1 MNWLFFSIAT
11 ALLWGTAEL
20 FYKKGAQPDEKY
32 SHLKISVW
40 VGVVMGA
47 HAIYTLL
54 TQDIGY
60 NPANLLIYLPVSLF
74 YIFSMTFSY
83 FGMRFLEESI
93 SDPIENTAGVICVLL
108 FAIFMGDEFSAL
120 TWIAVA
126 VITLGVVGVSYIE
139 NRGETPRKK
148 LLGKKLAIV
157 AFCMPFVYALL
168 DAFGTFLD
176 DAFFLVEDIAN
187 APFVDVTE
195 ETIEAVANP
204 SYELPFAL
212 FALFMGDEFSWL
224 TWLSVGV
231 ITVGVVGVSYLE
243 NHGETTRKK
252 NYGKA
257 LAIISFCM
265 PFVYALLDAFG
276 TFLDDAFFLIEDV
289 ASSPLVDVTEE
300 TIEAVANTSYELT
313 FALFALCLFIFMK
326 SKKVKFGSVPQ
337 HKDKILAAVFETAG
351 QFTYVY
357 ALGGVDAVAA
367 PILSSV
373 CVVSLL
379 LSRIFLKEKLSWKTY
394 AFIAVVIVGILLLAV
409 SEEL

>member
-20 FYKKGAQPDEKY
+20 FYKKGAKPDEKY
-32 SHLKISVW
+32 SHLKICVW
-40 VGVVMGA
+40 VGIVMGA
-47 HAIYTLL
+47 HAIFTLL
-54 TQDIGY
+54 TQDINF
-60 NPANLLIYLPVSLF
+60 NPINLIRYLPVSLF
-74 YIFSMTFSY
+74 YIISMAFSY

-93 SDPIENTAGVICVLL
+93 SDPIENTAGVICTLL
-108 FAIFMGDEFSAL
+108 FVIFLQEEISLF
-120 TWIAVA
+120 TWIAIA
-126 VITLGVVGVSYIE
+126 VITIGVLGVSFLE

-148 LLGKKLAIV
+148 KLGKKLAIV
-157 AFCMPFVYALL
+157 SFCMPFVYALL

-187 APFVDVTE
+187 T
-195 ETIEAVANP
+195 
-204 SYELPFAL
+204 
-212 FALFMGDEFSWL
+212 
-224 TWLSVGV
+224 
-231 ITVGVVGVSYLE
+231 
-243 NHGETTRKK
+243 
-252 NYGKA
+252 
-257 LAIISFCM
+257 
-265 PFVYALLDAFG
+265 
-276 TFLDDAFFLIEDV
+276 
-289 ASSPLVDVTEE
+289 PLVDVTPE
-300 TIEAVANTSYELT
+300 TLEAVANTSYELT

-326 SKKVKFGSVPQ
+326 AKKVKFGSVPQ

-379 LSRIFLKEKLSWKTY
+379 LSRIVLKEKLSWKTY
-394 AFIAVVIVGILLLAV
+394 AFIAVVIIGILLLAI

>member
-1 MNWLFFSIAT
+1 MSWLFFSIAT

-20 FYKKGAQPDEKY
+20 FYKKGAQPNEKY
-32 SHLKISVW
+32 SHLKICVW

-47 HAIYTLL
+47 HAIFTLL

-60 NPANLLIYLPVSLF
+60 NPVNLLIYLPVSLF
-74 YIFSMTFSY
+74 YIISMAFSY

-108 FAIFMGDEFSAL
+108 FAIFMGDEFSLL
-120 TWIAVA
+120 TWIAVG
-126 VITLGVVGVSYIE
+126 VITVGVVGVSYME
-139 NRGETPRKK
+139 NAGETPRKK
-148 LLGKKLAIV
+148 TYGKKLAIV
-157 AFCMPFVYALL
+157 AFIMPFLYALL

-195 ETIEAVANP
+195 ETIEAVAN
-204 SYELPFAL
+204 
-212 FALFMGDEFSWL
+212 
-224 TWLSVGV
+224 
-231 ITVGVVGVSYLE
+231 
-243 NHGETTRKK
+243 
-252 NYGKA
+252 
-257 LAIISFCM
+257 
-265 PFVYALLDAFG
+265 
-276 TFLDDAFFLIEDV
+276 
-289 ASSPLVDVTEE
+289 
-300 TIEAVANTSYELT
+300 TSYELT
-313 FALFALCLFIFMK
+313 FALFALGLFIFMK
-326 SKKVKFGSVPQ
+326 AKKVKFGPVPQ

-357 ALGGVDAVAA
+357 ALGGVDAIAA

-394 AFIAVVIVGILLLAV
+394 AFIAVVIFGILLLAV
-409 SEEL
+409 AEEL

>member
-1 MNWLFFSIAT
+1 MSWLFFSVAT

-20 FYKKGAQPDEKY
+20 FYKKGAQPNEKY
-32 SHLKISVW
+32 SHLKICIW
-40 VGVVMGA
+40 VGIVMGA
-47 HAIYTLL
+47 HAIFTLL

-60 NPANLLIYLPVSLF
+60 NPINLLHYLPVSLF
-74 YIFSMTFSY
+74 YIISMAFSY

-108 FAIFMGDEFSAL
+108 FAIFMGDEFSVL
-120 TWIAVA
+120 TWVA
-126 VITLGVVGVSYIE
+126 
-139 NRGETPRKK
+139 
-148 LLGKKLAIV
+148 
-157 AFCMPFVYALL
+157 
-168 DAFGTFLD
+168 
-176 DAFFLVEDIAN
+176 
-187 APFVDVTE
+187 
-195 ETIEAVANP
+195 
-204 SYELPFAL
+204 
-212 FALFMGDEFSWL
+212 
-224 TWLSVGV
+224 VGV

-243 NHGETTRKK
+243 NKGETPRKK
-252 NYGKA
+252 NLGKK

-289 ASSPLVDVTEE
+289 ANSPLVDVTEE

-313 FALFALCLFIFMK
+313 FAIFALGLYIFMK
-326 SKKVKFGSVPQ
+326 SKKVKFGPLPQ
-337 HKDKILAAVFETAG
+337 HKDKVLAAVFETAG

-394 AFIAVVIVGILLLAV
+394 VFIGIVIIGILLLAV
-409 SEEL
+409 AEEL

>member
-1 MNWLFFSIAT
+1 MDWLFFSIAT

-20 FYKKGAQPDEKY
+20 FYKKGAQPNEKY
-32 SHLKISVW
+32 SHLKICVW
-40 VGVVMGA
+40 VGIVMGL
-47 HAIYTLL
+47 HAVFTLL

-60 NPANLLIYLPVSLF
+60 NPINLIRYLPVSLM
-74 YIFSMTFSY
+74 YIISMAFSY

-108 FAIFMGDEFSAL
+108 FAIFMGDEFHTL
-120 TWIAVA
+120 TWIAIA
-126 VITLGVVGVSYIE
+126 VIAVGVVGVGYLE
-139 NRGETPRKK
+139 NHGETVRKK
-148 LLGKKLAIV
+148 KLGRKMAIV

-176 DAFFLVEDIAN
+176 DAYFLVEDIA
-187 APFVDVTE
+187 AT
-195 ETIEAVANP
+195 
-204 SYELPFAL
+204 
-212 FALFMGDEFSWL
+212 
-224 TWLSVGV
+224 
-231 ITVGVVGVSYLE
+231 
-243 NHGETTRKK
+243 
-252 NYGKA
+252 
-257 LAIISFCM
+257 
-265 PFVYALLDAFG
+265 
-276 TFLDDAFFLIEDV
+276 
-289 ASSPLVDVTEE
+289 PLVDVTEE

-313 FALFALCLFIFMK
+313 FALFALGLFIFMK
-326 SKKVKFGSVPQ
+326 CKKVKFGPVPQ

-394 AFIAVVIVGILLLAV
+394 AFIAVVIVGILLLAI

>member
-1 MNWLFFSIAT
+1 MSWLFFSVAT
-11 ALLWGTAEL
+11 AVLWGAAEL
-20 FYKKGAQPDEKY
+20 FYKKGARPDEKY
-32 SHLKISVW
+32 SHLKICVW
-40 VGVVMGA
+40 VGIVMGA
-47 HAIYTLL
+47 HAIFTLL

-60 NPANLLIYLPVSLF
+60 NPINIIRYLPVSLF
-74 YIFSMTFSY
+74 YIISMAFSY

-93 SDPIENTAGVICVLL
+93 SDPIENCGGVICTLL
-108 FAIFMGDEFSAL
+108 FVIFLKEEISAF
-120 TWIAVA
+120 TWIAIA
-126 VITLGVVGVSYIE
+126 IITIGVLGVSFLE
-139 NRGETPRKK
+139 NR
-148 LLGKKLAIV
+148 
-157 AFCMPFVYALL
+157 
-168 DAFGTFLD
+168 
-176 DAFFLVEDIAN
+176 
-187 APFVDVTE
+187 
-195 ETIEAVANP
+195 
-204 SYELPFAL
+204 
-212 FALFMGDEFSWL
+212 
-224 TWLSVGV
+224 
-231 ITVGVVGVSYLE
+231 
-243 NHGETTRKK
+243 GETTRKK
-252 NYGKA
+252 KYGKT
-257 LAIISFCM
+257 LAVVAFCM

-313 FALFALCLFIFMK
+313 FALFALGLFIFMK
-326 SKKVKFGSVPQ
+326 AKKVKFGSVPK

-394 AFIAVVIVGILLLAV
+394 IFIGIVIIGILLLAI

>member
-20 FYKKGAQPDEKY
+20 FYKKGAQPNERY
-32 SHLKISVW
+32 SHLKICVW

-47 HAIYTLL
+47 HAIFTLL
-54 TQDIGY
+54 TQDIDY
-60 NPANLLIYLPVSLF
+60 NPVNLLVYLPVSAF
-74 YIFSMTFSY
+74 YIISMAFSY

-108 FAIFMGDEFSAL
+108 FAIFMGDKFSAL
-120 TWIAVA
+120 TWVA
-126 VITLGVVGVSYIE
+126 VGVITVGVVGVSYLE
-139 NRGETPRKK
+139 NHGETPRKK
-148 LLGKKLAIV
+148 NLGKKLAIV
-157 AFCMPFVYALL
+157 SFCMPFLYALL

-176 DAFFLVEDIAN
+176 DAFFLVED
-187 APFVDVTE
+187 
-195 ETIEAVANP
+195 
-204 SYELPFAL
+204 
-212 FALFMGDEFSWL
+212 
-224 TWLSVGV
+224 
-231 ITVGVVGVSYLE
+231 
-243 NHGETTRKK
+243 
-252 NYGKA
+252 
-257 LAIISFCM
+257 
-265 PFVYALLDAFG
+265 
-276 TFLDDAFFLIEDV
+276 V
-289 ASSPLVDVTEE
+289 ASTPLVDVTEE

-313 FALFALCLFIFMK
+313 FALFALGLFLFMK
-326 SKKVKFGSVPQ
+326 AKKVKFGPVPQ

-394 AFIAVVIVGILLLAV
+394 AFIAVVIIGILLLAV
-409 SEEL
+409 AEEL

>member
-40 VGVVMGA
+40 VGIIMGA
-47 HAIYTLL
+47 HAIFTLL

-60 NPANLLIYLPVSLF
+60 NPVNLLVYAPVSLF

-176 DAFFLVEDIAN
+176 DAFFLVEDIAA

-195 ETIEAVANP
+195 ET
-204 SYELPFAL
+204 
-212 FALFMGDEFSWL
+212 M
-224 TWLSVGV
+224 
-231 ITVGVVGVSYLE
+231 
-243 NHGETTRKK
+243 
-252 NYGKA
+252 
-257 LAIISFCM
+257 
-265 PFVYALLDAFG
+265 
-276 TFLDDAFFLIEDV
+276 
-289 ASSPLVDVTEE
+289 
-300 TIEAVANTSYELT
+300 EAVANTSYELT
-313 FALFALCLFIFMK
+313 FALFALGLFIFMK
-326 SKKVKFGSVPQ
+326 AKGVKFGPVKQ
-337 HKDKILAAVFETAG
+337 HKDKIMAAVFETAG

-394 AFIAVVIVGILLLAV
+394 AFIAVVIIGILLLAV
-409 SEEL
+409 AEEL

>member
-1 MNWLFFSIAT
+1 MSWLFFSIAT
-11 ALLWGTAEL
+11 AILWGTAEL
-20 FYKKGAQPDEKY
+20 FYKKGARPDEKY
-32 SHLKISVW
+32 SHLKICVW

-47 HAIYTLL
+47 HAIFTLL

-60 NPANLLIYLPVSLF
+60 NPINLIVYAPVSLF
-74 YIFSMTFSY
+74 YIISMAFSY

-108 FAIFMGDEFSAL
+108 FAIFMGDEFSVL

-126 VITLGVVGVSYIE
+126 VI
-139 NRGETPRKK
+139 
-148 LLGKKLAIV
+148 A
-157 AFCMPFVYALL
+157 
-168 DAFGTFLD
+168 
-176 DAFFLVEDIAN
+176 
-187 APFVDVTE
+187 
-195 ETIEAVANP
+195 
-204 SYELPFAL
+204 
-212 FALFMGDEFSWL
+212 
-224 TWLSVGV
+224 
-231 ITVGVVGVSYLE
+231 VGVVGVGYLE
-243 NHGETTRKK
+243 NHGETPRKK
-252 NYGKA
+252 KLGKK

-276 TFLDDAFFLIEDV
+276 TFLDDAFFLVEDV
-289 ASSPLVDVTEE
+289 ASTPLIDVTEE

-326 SKKVKFGSVPQ
+326 AKKVKFGPVPQ

-394 AFIAVVIVGILLLAV
+394 AFITVVIVGILLLAV
-409 SEEL
+409 AEEL